1 MASQVL
7 DVQSP
12 AEPTGVNAVAGVV
25 CDTKDPRL
33 WRGASPSVL
42 NILLIG
48 PWIAATK
55 LDECGEERTK
65 RSRTSKT
72 LVKFYRKR
80 RKPKTVVICSGNA
93 YPNLQAELNGSA

>member
-1 MASQVL
+1 M
-7 DVQSP
+7 
-12 AEPTGVNAVAGVV
+12 AGVV

-55 LDECGEERTK
+55 LDECGDERTK
-65 RSRTSKT
+65 RSRTSET
-72 LVKFYRKR
+72 LVKF
-80 RKPKTVVICSGNA
+80 
-93 YPNLQAELNGSA
+93 